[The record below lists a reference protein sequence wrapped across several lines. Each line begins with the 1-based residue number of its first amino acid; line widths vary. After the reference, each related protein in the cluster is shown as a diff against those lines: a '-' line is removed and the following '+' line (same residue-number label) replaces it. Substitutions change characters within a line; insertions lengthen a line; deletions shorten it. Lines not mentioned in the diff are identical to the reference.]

1 MTLPFYL
8 SPEAEAEME
17 AATLWYEHQLKG
29 LGAEFL
35 AAVDQ
40 VLARITDYPHSGSPV
55 PRLADETIRR
65 MPLRRFPY
73 HIVYMEFPDRYQI
86 LALAHDWRRP
96 FYWRDRVSS

>member
-8 SPEAEAEME
+8 SPEAEVEME
-17 AATLWYEHQLKG
+17 AASLWYERQFKG

-35 AAVDQ
+35 TAVDQ
-40 VLARITDYPHSGSPV
+40 VLARIADYPHTGSPV

-65 MPLRRFPY
+65 MLLHRFPY

-86 LALAHDWRRP
+86 LALAHDRRRP